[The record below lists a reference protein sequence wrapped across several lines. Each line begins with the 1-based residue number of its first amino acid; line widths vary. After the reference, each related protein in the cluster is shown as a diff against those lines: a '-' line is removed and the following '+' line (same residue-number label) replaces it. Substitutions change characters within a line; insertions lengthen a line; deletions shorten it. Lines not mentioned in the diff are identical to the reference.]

1 MFCRLDYLLQKCTYE
16 EYYSQFLN
24 DRVISRVGGMIGK
37 EWIIASKS
45 PTFDD
50 VPIHRW
56 EATLMAL
63 RFIID
68 NKTMAIYGESWS
80 SNVAVCIAKLA
91 AEKIRSSS
99 KKDVDTASIAD

>member
-24 DRVISRVGGMIGK
+24 DRVINRVGGMIGK
-37 EWIIASKS
+37 EWIVASKS

-50 VPIHRW
+50 IPLRRW
-56 EATLMAL
+56 EATMNSLRLIFNDAAMA
-63 RFIID
+63 
-68 NKTMAIYGESWS
+68 AYGETWGPV
-80 SNVAVCIAKLA
+80 VAVCIAKLA

-99 KKDVDTASIAD
+99 KKDVDTASVIA